1 MTEQPN
7 RPSRSRTLWRLLR
20 RTLVVCGVFAVV
32 GGVSGYIWFSRT
44 ILTGLPEDLTEY
56 RDWVPLTNV
65 TVLDAQGIEVDRF
78 YVERREWV
86 ALDTLPDHV
95 WQAFVAAEDR
105 RFFKHRGVDAFG
117 IVRALLTNAT
127 SGKTRSGASTLT
139 QQLVKNLLVGSERS
153 YERKAKEAVLAYR
166 LERDVGKRRILELYL
181 NYVAL
186 GSGNYGVEA
195 ASRDYFGIPA
205 AELDVAQAALI
216 AGLVPAPSK
225 YSPRR
230 WPEASKQRRGLVLG
244 RMVRAGYL
252 TVDEAQPFYDSPIEV
267 KSREEPVAEV
277 NAAYLTEVRREIRR
291 TFGNEA
297 PFQRGFTVWTPL
309 RTDLQQV
316 AMAAVDEAIQ
326 AHLERQGPRGVIAV
340 DPATPADSDEPCFPG
355 KVVLGG
361 RQIRVATET
370 RSWIL
375 DDPDQRVYD
384 PEGARPLRNTLV
396 EGARIRICPG
406 AIEGHAALARDPWAQ
421 AAAIV
426 IHHPT
431 GEVVAVSGGN
441 GVALEGFNR
450 ATQARRQ
457 PGSSFKPYVYAAALG
472 DGLNQLSVVTDGP
485 INLGG
490 WSPKNYSGG
499 YSGPMP
505 LRSALARSVNTIAVR
520 LTMQVGAARV
530 AALAQA
536 LGVRTPLRND
546 PTIGLGSSEVT
557 PLDQALAY
565 TTLVRGGV
573 PTDPVWVRQVA
584 TVDDGPTASAGG
596 SLQLDG
602 VAVHLPGGPEDRVL
616 RPEVAYQ
623 IVDMLREVVRNG
635 TARKAFDPHRD
646 RGGKTGTTNDFLDAW
661 FVGFTA
667 NHVVAVWIGTDG
679 TLSLGDKETGG
690 KAALPAW
697 IKLAEAIDEPVD
709 VYLQPPPEIGWKQYE
724 GLQIALPWAD
734 HR

>member
-1 MTEQPN
+1 MYEEFYGLKAKPFSLLPD
-7 RPSRSRTLWRLLR
+7 PSFLFLS
-20 RTLVVCGVFAVV
+20 
-32 GGVSGYIWFSRT
+32 
-44 ILTGLPEDLTEY
+44 PKH
-56 RDWVPLTNV
+56 
-65 TVLDAQGIEVDRF
+65 Q
-78 YVERREWV
+78 V
-86 ALDTLPDHV
+86 AL
-95 WQAFVAAEDR
+95 
-105 RFFKHRGVDAFG
+105 
-117 IVRALLTNAT
+117 
-127 SGKTRSGASTLT
+127 S
-139 QQLVKNLLVGSERS
+139 
-153 YERKAKEAVLAYR
+153 
-166 LERDVGKRRILELYL
+166 ILEY
-181 NYVAL
+181 AL
-186 GSGNYGVEA
+186 SN
-195 ASRDYFGIPA
+195 D
-205 AELDVAQAALI
+205 L
-216 AGLVPAPSK
+216 GLS
-225 YSPRR
+225 
-230 WPEASKQRRGLVLG
+230 
-244 RMVRAGYL
+244 
-252 TVDEAQPFYDSPIEV
+252 
-267 KSREEPVAEV
+267 
-277 NAAYLTEVRREIRR
+277 
-291 TFGNEA
+291 
-297 PFQRGFTVWTPL
+297 
-309 RTDLQQV
+309 
-316 AMAAVDEAIQ
+316 
-326 AHLERQGPRGVIAV
+326 
-340 DPATPADSDEPCFPG
+340 
-355 KVVLGG
+355 VV
-361 RQIRVATET
+361 
-370 RSWIL
+370 
-375 DDPDQRVYD
+375 
-384 PEGARPLRNTLV
+384 
-396 EGARIRICPG
+396 
-406 AIEGHAALARDPWAQ
+406 
-421 AAAIV
+421 
-426 IHHPT
+426 T

-596 SLQLDG
+596 PLQLDG

>member
-1 MTEQPN
+1 M
-7 RPSRSRTLWRLLR
+7 WRLLR
-20 RTLVVCGVFAVV
+20 RTLVVCSVFAVI

-44 ILTGLPEDLTEY
+44 ILAGLPEDLTEY

-65 TVLDAQGIEVDRF
+65 TVLDADGAEVDRF
-78 YVERREWV
+78 YVERREWI
-86 ALDTLPDHV
+86 ALDSLPEHV

-117 IVRALLTNAT
+117 IVRALTNNLV
-127 SGKTRSGASTLT
+127 SGKTKSGASTLT

-186 GSGNYGVEA
+186 GSGNYGIEA
-195 ASRDYFGIPA
+195 AARDYFGIPA
-205 AELDVAQAALI
+205 AELDIGQAALI

-252 TVDEAQPFYDSPIEV
+252 TTDEAEPFYEQPIEV
-267 KSREEPVAEV
+267 KGREEPVAQV

-309 RTDLQQV
+309 RPQLQQV
-316 AMAAVDEAIQ
+316 AVQAVEEAVL

-340 DPATPADSDEPCFPG
+340 DPAAPADSDLPCFPAQAVIEG
-355 KVVLGG
+355 RKVLV
-361 RQIRVATET
+361 RTAT
-370 RSWIL
+370 RSWTL
-375 DDPDQRVYD
+375 EKPEQLVYH
-384 PEGARPLRNTLV
+384 PEGQRTLRSQLV
-396 EGARIRICPG
+396 PGARIRICPSET
-406 AIEGHAALARDPWAQ
+406 EGQATLAREPWAQ

-431 GEVVAVSGGN
+431 GEVVAVSGGKD
-441 GVALEGFNR
+441 VALEGFNR

-457 PGSSFKPYVYAAALG
+457 PGSSFKPYVYAAAI
-472 DGLNQLSVVTDGP
+472 DSGLNQLSVVTDGP

-520 LTMQVGAARV
+520 LTLQVGAARV
-530 AALAQA
+530 ANLAQA
-536 LGVRTPLRND
+536 LGVRTRLRDD
-546 PTIGLGSSEVT
+546 PTIALGSSEVT

-565 TTLVRGGV
+565 TALLRGGV

-584 TVDDGPTASAGG
+584 TVDDGPTAAAGG
-596 SLQLDG
+596 TLQLNG
-602 VAVHLPGGPEDRVL
+602 VAVGLPGGPENRVL
-616 RPEVAYQ
+616 RPEIAYQ

-635 TARKAFDPHRD
+635 TARRAYDPHRD
-646 RGGKTGTTNDFLDAW
+646 RGGKTGTTNDFIDAW

-667 NHVVAVWIGTDG
+667 NHVIAVWIGTDG

-697 IKLAEAIDEPVD
+697 IKLAEAIDEPLD
-709 VYLQPPPEIGWKQYE
+709 TYLQPPPEIGWTPYE